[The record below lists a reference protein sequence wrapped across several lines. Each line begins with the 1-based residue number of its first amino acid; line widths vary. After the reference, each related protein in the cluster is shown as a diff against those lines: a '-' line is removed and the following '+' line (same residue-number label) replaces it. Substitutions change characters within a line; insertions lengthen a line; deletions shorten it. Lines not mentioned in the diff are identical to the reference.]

1 MHNADALTDLG
12 RRAVACP
19 RFRWSPGMLAIV
31 PPANNGA
38 TGYTIR
44 ITEGTGP
51 VNSAR
56 AFPDLA
62 DAATIGALLGLV
74 REAWPGCYAEPN
86 GAPEWDGIIERERD
100 SWWRVYGF
108 GRIPR
113 PLGYGPTEAAALVA
127 ALEAASRP
135 PAPKAPE

>member
-1 MHNADALTDLG
+1 MHNADTLAELG

-31 PPANNGA
+31 PPANDGA
-38 TGYTIR
+38 TGYLVR

-62 DAATIGALLGLV
+62 DAATLGALLGLV
-74 REAWPGCYAEPN
+74 REAW
-86 GAPEWDGIIERERD
+86 GAGAFPDPTFGGWNVRGARLPQGGGVSLGICE
-100 SWWRVYGF
+100 
-108 GRIPR
+108 
-113 PLGYGPTEAAALVA
+113 PTEAAALVA
-127 ALEAASRP
+127 ALEGG
-135 PAPKAPE
+135 AP